1 MDTCVEVHDGLPG
14 ASQGYALRA
23 ITVSSGRASS
33 EGARGTLLSSGTEEQ
48 CNVHKDRQESACIG
62 ATSIGAIHGGQTWPN
77 SRLNATRCGE
87 AWWLPPPTAPL
98 SHSPSCFLF
107 CFRSSVAWISSSRRR
122 NAWQAGRAEE
132 ARNGASRI
140 VYYPFSIH

>member
-1 MDTCVEVHDGLPG
+1 MNPWTPVSRYTMDCRGLAKG
-14 ASQGYALRA
+14 MRC
-23 ITVSSGRASS
+23 GRSRSHLA
-33 EGARGTLLSSGTEEQ
+33 ELPQRGTLLSSGTEEQ
-48 CNVHKDRQESACIG
+48 CSVHKDRQESACIG
-62 ATSIGAIHGGQTWPN
+62 ATSNGAIHGGQTWTN

-107 CFRSSVAWISSSRRR
+107 SFRSSVAWISSSRRR
-122 NAWQAGRAEE
+122 NVWQTGRAEE
-132 ARNGASRI
+132 AQNGASRI